1 MSFAGFCIASPP
13 QQQSVIRSSM
23 IMRRGVMVVM
33 RLLLMM
39 MMVRRRRRRRRIMM
53 TSPWWW
59 GMPSQQRSVIRI
71 LIIRANNSFII
82 NINLI
87 KIMMTLCLKFL
98 SWIDSPETCH
108 IAKNW
113 LQIDILCPDT
123 DYFKIETVFSL
134 KPDVVCLNIWY
145 YANSSLARSL
155 TKIRQSWICWYN
167 HIPWNSCDSMNRD
180 LIFYRYLY
188 TGFPPFFYLLHNS
201 LFCPVFLEIQRKY
214 NGNTTETSKALF
226 CLFAQHHNSELHS
239 GSKEQFER
247 NIFFHFLIP
256 DSTKKSN
263 NCYFKI

>member
-39 MMVRRRRRRRRIMM
+39 MMVRRRRRRIMM

-71 LIIRANNSFII
+71 LIIRSNNSFII

-98 SWIDSPETCH
+98 RWIDSPETCH

-134 KPDVVCLNIWY
+134 KPDVVCRNIWY

-167 HIPWNSCDSMNRD
+167 HIPWNSCDGMNI
-180 LIFYRYLY
+180 LYFMNIYIQVSLLFSIFYII
-188 TGFPPFFYLLHNS
+188 PFS
-201 LFCPVFLEIQRKY
+201 VLFFWKY
-214 NGNTTETSKALF
+214 NLKA
-226 CLFAQHHNSELHS
+226 
-239 GSKEQFER
+239 
-247 NIFFHFLIP
+247 
-256 DSTKKSN
+256 
-263 NCYFKI
+263 